1 MPERPADAQV
11 LMEQATPG
19 PEGTEEDGALGDGS
33 VTGHRLATGRRGA
46 TVSIRAD
53 LERRVSG
60 VGLAF
65 PPPT

>member
-1 MPERPADAQV
+1 
-11 LMEQATPG
+11 MEQATPG
-19 PEGTEEDGALGDGS
+19 PEGTEEDAALGDGS